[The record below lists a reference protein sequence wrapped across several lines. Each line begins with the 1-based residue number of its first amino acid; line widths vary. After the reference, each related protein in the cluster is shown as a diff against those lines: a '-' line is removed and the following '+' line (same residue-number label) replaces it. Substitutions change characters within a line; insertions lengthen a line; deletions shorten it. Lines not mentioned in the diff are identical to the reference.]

1 MKIYYEIKADEI
13 PKNCLECPC
22 HWCRLPCKKN
32 SYEPTVKNKYTKKR
46 HEDCPLKI
54 EN

>member
-32 SYEPTVKNKYTKKR
+32 AYEPTVKDRYTKKR

-54 EN
+54 EE